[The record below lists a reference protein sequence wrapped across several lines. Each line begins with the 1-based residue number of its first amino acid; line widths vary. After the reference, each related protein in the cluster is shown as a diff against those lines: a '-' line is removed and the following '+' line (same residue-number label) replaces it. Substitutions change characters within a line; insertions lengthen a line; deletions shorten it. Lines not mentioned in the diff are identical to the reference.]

1 MKTLS
6 LKKLSSATIIDKALQ
21 VLRQGG
27 IVAYASESFYAL
39 GVQAF
44 DRNAVEKLFEIKQR
58 PQEKPVPLIVGTMD
72 VLRSVVKTVSP
83 QAKELI
89 DQYWPGPLT
98 ILFPAQKKLPSLLTG
113 VSGNAALRIPGS
125 GIALDLAKAF
135 AEPLTATSA
144 NISGRPPAE
153 TPGDV
158 RAYFGDTIDL
168 IIDSG
173 RAPGGQPS
181 TIVDATVNPP
191 VILRQGRI
199 ALDLY

>member
-1 MKTLS
+1 MKILS
-6 LKKLSSATIIDKALQ
+6 LNKLSSATIIDEALQ
-21 VLRQGG
+21 VLAQGG
-27 IVAYASESFYAL
+27 IVSYASESFYAL

-98 ILFPAQKKLPSLLTG
+98 ILFPAREKLPSLLTG
-113 VSGNAALRIPGS
+113 ATGNAALRIPGS

-135 AEPLTATSA
+135 AAPLTATSA

-153 TPGDV
+153 TPSDV

-181 TIVDATVNPP
+181 TIVDVTVNPP

-199 ALDLY
+199 VLDLH

>member
-1 MKTLS
+1 MKILS
-6 LKKLSSATIIDKALQ
+6 LNKLSSATIIDEALQ
-21 VLRQGG
+21 VLAQGG
-27 IVAYASESFYAL
+27 IVSYASESFYAL

-98 ILFPAQKKLPSLLTG
+98 ILFPAREKLPSLLTG
-113 VSGNAALRIPGS
+113 VSGNAALRIPGR

-144 NISGRPPAE
+144 NISGRSPAE
-153 TPGDV
+153 TPSDV
-158 RAYFGDTIDL
+158 SAYFGDTIDL

-181 TIVDATVNPP
+181 TIVDATVSPP

>member
-1 MKTLS
+1 MKILS
-6 LKKLSSATIIDKALQ
+6 LNKLSSATIIDEALQ
-21 VLRQGG
+21 VLAQGG
-27 IVAYASESFYAL
+27 IVSYASESFYAL

-58 PQEKPVPLIVGTMD
+58 SQEKPVPLIVGTMD

-98 ILFPAQKKLPSLLTG
+98 ILFPAREKLPSLLTG
-113 VSGNAALRIPGS
+113 ATGNAALRIPGS
-125 GIALDLAKAF
+125 GIAIDLAKAF
-135 AEPLTATSA
+135 AAPLTATSA

-153 TPGDV
+153 TPSDV
-158 RAYFGDTIDL
+158 RAYFGDAIDL

-199 ALDLY
+199 VLDLH